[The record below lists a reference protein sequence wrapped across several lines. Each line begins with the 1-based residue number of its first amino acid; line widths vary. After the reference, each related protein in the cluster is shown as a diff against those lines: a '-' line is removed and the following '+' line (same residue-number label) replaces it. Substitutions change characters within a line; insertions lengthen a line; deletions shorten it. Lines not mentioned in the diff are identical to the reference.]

1 MVKKMSLGSVA
12 LIVTYALPALAQSPY
27 PTEIRGYKIERAV
40 VEIKRPAKKGKND
53 NSKTQTS
60 SEPDD
65 DQLIRFGTPQLAHV
79 TPLGITFELPIVV
92 APVKQKGHVDFLVFE
107 GMSFN
112 NTPVEIDEYLREFD
126 LPNNEPLTL
135 SQPLSVYIF
144 LPRALLAAVDDWN
157 ESKKTWVVT
166 GRVYV
171 FGKFKK
177 SIFSFKRCIPV
188 DLKLMMP
195 NPLHT

>member
-1 MVKKMSLGSVA
+1 MRA
-12 LIVTYALPALAQSPY
+12 LIPILIWALPGVAQSPY
-27 PTEIRGYKIERAV
+27 PKEIRGYKVERAA
-40 VEIKRPAKKGKND
+40 VEIKRTANKNKNTD
-53 NSKTQTS
+53 SKNQNSPEQ
-60 SEPDD
+60 EDE
-65 DQLIRFGTPQLAHV
+65 QLIRFGSPQLASV

-112 NTPVEIDEYLREFD
+112 DTPVEIDEYQLDFD
-126 LPNNEPLTL
+126 LPNNGPLTL
-135 SQPLSVYIF
+135 SEPLSVYIF

-177 SIFSFKRCIPV
+177 SIFNFKRCIPV
-188 DLKLMMP
+188 ELRLTMP
-195 NPLHT
+195 NPLRT